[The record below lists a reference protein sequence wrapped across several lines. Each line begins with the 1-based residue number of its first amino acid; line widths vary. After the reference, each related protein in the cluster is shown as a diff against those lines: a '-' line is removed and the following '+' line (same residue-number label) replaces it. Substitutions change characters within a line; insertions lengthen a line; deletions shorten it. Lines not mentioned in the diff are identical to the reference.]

1 MGTEEDSDQQQL
13 SSSSSSSPLQV
24 KTPHSLVARLLP
36 WLLLIALLVN
46 RLDIDIGLEA
56 IQLEVMSAGLFSK
69 SNSTVSSSDPTNAS
83 SSSSSSSSTVA
94 SADVVE
100 ADADP
105 LPIHAYTCVYRK
117 DWRLVLLERPS
128 PLYLGGTIRHLAA
141 PVERL
146 TLLVNRI
153 NGGTEEAQAE
163 RAFEQLCGSLAE
175 EGYVVRCR
183 TARVSE
189 LVSAALS
196 YYNITVQSFGGHRLF
211 LQSAC
216 PLVATYLEAT
226 QGDEDDDDDGDDEDE
241 SGERPRSAS
250 AVSFASPGAPLP
262 QSLVVF
268 WEGDVSI
275 VRPGSWVA
283 TAAAFSGA
291 HPSMNVSTCP
301 CFRLMNRDECASE
314 LDTAVMADLAVPS
327 SLRPPR
333 LLPDDWVP
341 FRRPRFSQQLFALP
355 SASLASIDWKRAG
368 SMPDEACGPFPDEGG
383 FEHRACKWLARWE
396 WVSAMHLDAAYVHA
410 GLNNAT
416 LLELS
421 EFLTGQGWPWD
432 PQR

>member
-1 MGTEEDSDQQQL
+1 MGTEDAEQIVAAA
-13 SSSSSSSPLQV
+13 PLLPSTSANASAPNV
-24 KTPHSLVARLLP
+24 RLARLLP
-36 WLLLIALLVN
+36 LLLLLVL
-46 RLDIDIGLEA
+46 LDNKVVNDLVRATIHMKVLSSGLSLPA
-56 IQLEVMSAGLFSK
+56 AATLY
-69 SNSTVSSSDPTNAS
+69 STPHTKAS
-83 SSSSSSSSTVA
+83 TPSA
-94 SADVVE
+94 SASASTASAINNIE
-100 ADADP
+100 GGP
-105 LPIHAYTCVYRK
+105 LPIHAYTCVYSK

-128 PLYLGGTIRHLAA
+128 PLYLGGTIRHLSTSS
-141 PVERL
+141 VERL
-146 TLLVNRI
+146 TLITNFAAAAAD
-153 NGGTEEAQAE
+153 GGAEETQAE
-163 RAFEQLCGSLAE
+163 VAFRQLCELLMD
-175 EGYVVRCR
+175 EGHVVRCR
-183 TARVSE
+183 TARVPE
-189 LVSAALS
+189 LVAAALS
-196 YYNITVQSFGGHRLF
+196 YYNITVDSFGGPERF
-211 LQSAC
+211 RKSAC
-216 PLVATYLEAT
+216 PLIATYLEAT
-226 QGDEDDDDDGDDEDE
+226 RGDDEDE

-250 AVSFASPGAPLP
+250 AASFASPGAPLP

-301 CFRLMNRDECASE
+301 CFRLMNRDECVSE
-314 LDTAVMADLAVPS
+314 LDMGSAANLAIPS

-355 SASLASIDWKRAG
+355 SASLASIDWKQAG

-410 GLNNAT
+410 GLNNDT